1 MPVDASAMPWWGWL
15 LCGGGGGII
24 ALIASRIVDITKNGM
39 LAIAWWLLSMLA
51 GLGGLVSFVVGVVGF
66 TKWVWR

>member
-1 MPVDASAMPWWGWL
+1 MPLDASAIPWWGWL
-15 LCGGGGGII
+15 LCGGGSGII

-39 LAIAWWLLSMLA
+39 LAIAWWLVSMLA

-66 TKWVWR
+66 AKWVWS